1 MLGRFEDRRL
11 MYMLIFWHE
20 DLTETVLKHAK
31 ATYWERWAKKHEVE
45 ELQEG
50 VWFGEAQS
58 NLDVE
63 AFAAHARA

>member
-1 MLGRFEDRRL
+1 
-11 MYMLIFWHE
+11 MLIICPE
-20 DLTETVLKHAK
+20 DVTEPLLKHAK
-31 ATYWERWAKKHEVE
+31 AIYWERWAKKHEVE

-50 VWFGEAQS
+50 IWFEEAQS